1 MTDKEKKAGQEEFDG
16 EERMEGEPFGFNHEG
31 HQSTWDRIRNTAD
44 RIMNRTLDLAG
55 DVAQRGIIE
64 VEIAS
69 LRLRL
74 KNHYAKL
81 GELVFRMK
89 VAEER
94 SDVLDEPAVL
104 DLFEDIQSTHREIAQ
119 ERAKLQELKEMQNRD
134 EFAGA

>member
-1 MTDKEKKAGQEEFDG
+1 MADSDKTSANDEWESTG
-16 EERMEGEPFGFNHEG
+16 EHNGDPYGYGREG

-44 RIMNRTLDLAG
+44 RIMNRTLDVAG

-74 KNHYAKL
+74 KNLYSKL

-94 SDVLDEPAVL
+94 ADLFDEPEML
-104 DLFEDIQSTHREIAQ
+104 DLFEQVQSTHNQIAE
-119 ERAKLQELKEMQNRD
+119 ERAKLETLKEMANRD

>member
-1 MTDKEKKAGQEEFDG
+1 MAEKEKYENLDDWDDTD
-16 EERMEGEPFGFNHEG
+16 RPEGDPYGYGREG

-44 RIMNRTLDLAG
+44 RIMTRTLDLAG
-55 DVAQRGIIE
+55 DVAQKGIIE

-74 KNHYAKL
+74 KNLYSKL

-94 SDVLDEPAVL
+94 GDVFDDPDVL
-104 DLFEDIQSTHREIAQ
+104 DLFEQIQATHREIAN
-119 ERAKLQELKEMQNRD
+119 ERAKLDELKEMANRD